1 MVAHT
6 RQCGPQASVVG
17 VRKAAKLSIKPSRSH
32 AWGLRGRTAAT
43 QNPRKTQK
51 NGIATDKAKEIAS
64 SDRSAPAFLLCS
76 VITAVRGPE
85 LVSLSTVTARMWAG
99 GAWARGLR
107 RGGVPVAAVR
117 FAGVEMARLGKR
129 AAGASGKGG

>member
-17 VRKAAKLSIKPSRSH
+17 VRKAAKLNIKPSRSH
-32 AWGLRGRTAAT
+32 AWGLRGRTEAT

-76 VITAVRGPE
+76 LITAVRGAE
-85 LVSLSTVTARMWAG
+85 LVSLSTVTASISPTQAC
-99 GAWARGLR
+99 ASASTKTAF
-107 RGGVPVAAVR
+107 PVTAFWFTAIKTSPLCKP
-117 FAGVEMARLGKR
+117 ASC
-129 AAGASGKGG
+129 ASGEGK